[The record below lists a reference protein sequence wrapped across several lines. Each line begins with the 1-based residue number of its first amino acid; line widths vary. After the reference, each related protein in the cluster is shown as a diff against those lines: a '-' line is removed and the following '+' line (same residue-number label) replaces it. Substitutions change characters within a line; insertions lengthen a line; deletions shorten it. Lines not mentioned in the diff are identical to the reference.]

1 MSSRRREASRRHIIC
16 GRLSLTNTIAR
27 LFNIGVTHQ
36 QGAFVID
43 DGVKPADEGVD
54 PGKMAHIPVYNH
66 PEIPRY
72 LHIVRQYSFKQ
83 SEESRVGKSVSVSV
97 DLGGRRINKKK
108 K

>member
-72 LHIVRQYSFKQ
+72 LHIVR
-83 SEESRVGKSVSVSV
+83 SEEQTSELQS
-97 DLGGRRINKKK
+97 LMRISYAVFCLKKK
-108 K
+108 KKTNIPT

>member
-72 LHIVRQYSFKQ
+72 LHIVRKYSYKFFLLI
-83 SEESRVGKSVSVSV
+83 SNEDRNNADTIYRGDRKSAVK
-97 DLGGRRINKKK
+97 G
-108 K
+108 

>member
-72 LHIVRQYSFKQ
+72 LHIVRKYSYQ
-83 SEESRVGKSVSVSV
+83 RSEERRVGKEWVVTGTS
-97 DLGGRRINKKK
+97 GRSPNH
-108 K
+108 